1 MKKELRKLTLNRETL
16 WHLEERGLQEAVAG
30 AGPIRSFETGCGC
43 ITDLCIT
50 AAYTGCSDCNC
61 A

>member
-1 MKKELRKLTLNRETL
+1 MKKELRKLALHRETL
-16 WHLEERGLQEAVAG
+16 RRLEEQGLQEALGGSVV
-30 AGPIRSFETGCGC
+30 RTVESGCGGC

-50 AAYTGCSDCNC
+50 AAYTGCSACNC

>member
-16 WHLEERGLQEAVAG
+16 WRLEERGLQEAVG
-30 AGPIRSFETGCGC
+30 GSVIRTVESGCGGC

-50 AAYTGCSDCNC
+50 AGYTGCSACHC